1 MSKKNQRPK
10 NAGDLATPLA
20 DRDRAV
26 IAPADAQSGILG
38 EAIRSGDYRAF
49 RMALSAD
56 EERLRKR
63 VGRWIQRYPDA
74 EARLGHGLAIGDVVE
89 EVYLNAFE
97 SYSRRPMEVPLH
109 EWLDSLIDRSL
120 KMLLHHP
127 EKERENASFA
137 RTVREIRG
145 ES

>member
-1 MSKKNQRPK
+1 
-10 NAGDLATPLA
+10 
-20 DRDRAV
+20 
-26 IAPADAQSGILG
+26 LG